1 MKKDLI
7 GVFGN
12 VSVDITVQLERIP
25 GEYEKGE
32 ASSLRISGG
41 GSAANT
47 AYWLGKMKERVIMFG
62 CVGKDIFG
70 DIAIDSL
77 RSAGVDVS
85 GIRRIQ
91 REDSGRSPYYISYA
105 LIRRIEEETGV
116 AIILTVP
123 GKDKRM
129 IRYRG
134 ANRFSKLDVEEAKR
148 RGISYLHMASNTYHE
163 LKKAKEGP
171 WKLSYDPGPDL
182 PKIEDLDGIWAF
194 LPNEVE
200 ARRIFRK
207 EKIEEILKEI
217 PSEIAVI
224 KGVNGKIWGK
234 FGKKTWELGPLK
246 VKGARDSTGCGDA
259 FNAGFLKGILG
270 GLDPKLSSAFAL
282 ACSTLNYKVLGAR
295 HPDPKFEDLK
305 EILKENGLWEPDFED
320 LSF

>member
-1 MKKDLI
+1 MEKPLI

-12 VSVDITVQLERIP
+12 VSVDVTAKMEKIP

-47 AYWLGKMKERVIMFG
+47 AYWLGKMKERVVMFG
-62 CVGKDIFG
+62 CVGKDVFG

-77 RSAGVDVS
+77 RCAGVDVS
-85 GIRRIQ
+85 GIK
-91 REDSGRSPYYISYA
+91 
-105 LIRRIEEETGV
+105 RIEVETGV

-134 ANRFSKLDVEEAKR
+134 ANKFSKLDFEEAVNKE
-148 RGISYLHMASNTYHE
+148 ISFLHMASNTYHA
-163 LKKAKEGP
+163 LNLAKRGP
-171 WKLSYDPGPDL
+171 WRLSYDPGPDT
-182 PKIEDLDGIWAF
+182 PRPEDLKGVWAF

-200 ARRIFRK
+200 ARKIFRREDIK
-207 EKIEEILKEI
+207 DILKEC
-217 PSEIAVI
+217 PAEVVI
-224 KGVNGKIWGK
+224 VKGVNGKIWGREGED
-234 FGKKTWELGPLK
+234 FWELGPLK

-259 FNAGFLKGILG
+259 FNAGFLKGFVN
-270 GLDPKLSSAFAL
+270 GLDAELSSAFAL

-295 HPDPKFEDLK
+295 HPDPKFESLK
-305 EILKENGLWEPDFED
+305 EILEESGLWERKLEKLRF
-320 LSF
+320 